1 MARVAGVHSSNWG
14 GARPKSGPKK
24 KAAKTNGHVQTKD
37 QAPPAQPRAPMFSA
51 ESVQAII
58 EAMQLSG
65 ARRTTRQRTI
75 DWCPFRMEGMGG
87 FQPFAP
93 HAMPKDK
100 NLHMAMDAGLVQN
113 TQWAAQAWQAGG
125 LLSDVVSEGLLFL
138 GYPYLAQLAQRPEFR
153 LIAEIR
159 AEEMVRQWTGFRG
172 TQDESEKQ
180 EGSQVVP
187 NEEDQRRELEREM
200 AGEPPRTDTRNKEIE
215 AKIKE
220 LEDFE
225 RELKVRDWCKAAA
238 SQDNFF
244 GISHLYLRLKGA
256 DIDNPQD
263 PELKSDIGNGRD
275 AASQEKLQ
283 KGCLLGMQTIEPIWV
298 YPTTYNANNPLK
310 STWYVP
316 QVWYV
321 MGTEIHRSRL
331 LTFIGRP
338 VPDILKPAYAFGG
351 LSMTQMAQ
359 PYVDIWLR
367 TRESVGEIIHAFSV
381 MVLATNL
388 ATTTM
393 PGGSGGGNGD
403 VVARVNL
410 FNMLRDNQGAFV
422 IDKAT
427 EDFKNV
433 SAPLGGLDHLQ
444 AQAQEHLC
452 SVARIPLV
460 KFTGIS
466 PTGLN
471 ATNEFEMQAFYD
483 TVHGSQEHLLRG
495 HLTTIYDI
503 MQIHLWGKR
512 DPDITFDFKPLR
524 EATPLEKAGIRLQNT
539 QSDVQLV
546 DVGIISQEE
555 LRTKLVN
562 DPDSGFEGL
571 DPEQLPNL
579 LQEEEAGLAPAGE
592 RLEGT
597 AELDKVEGGPQG
609 QGAPAAAPQ
618 QQQPQLT
625 EQDLEGLSDEE
636 IAQLL
641 GGGDAAPKTKDSAND
656 ADWDRVATA
665 VRGKVKAKPKGKD
678 VGPPTPYEA
687 YRHAI
692 VTGGGE
698 APTEAEFEARV
709 KGRRSFPN
717 D

>member
-1 MARVAGVHSSNWG
+1 MARVAGVHNPNWG
-14 GARPKSGPKK
+14 GKRPNSGPKNKK
-24 KAAKTNGHVQTKD
+24 KANSHTAD
-37 QAPPAQPRAPMFSA
+37 QAPPAQPRTPMFSA

-65 ARRTTRQRTI
+65 TRRTPRPRTL
-75 DWCPFRMEGMGG
+75 DWCPFRIDGRDGCEI
-87 FQPFAP
+87 FPP
-93 HAMPKDK
+93 HARPKNK
-100 NLHMAMDAGLVQN
+100 NLHMAMDNALQQN
-113 TQWAAQAWQAGG
+113 TQWAAQAWMAGG

-159 AEEMVRQWTGFRG
+159 AEEMVRQWTEFRG
-172 TQDESEKQ
+172 TQDESTKQ

-187 NEEDQRRELEREM
+187 NEEDQQRELEREL
-200 AGEPPRTDTRNKEIE
+200 AGEPPRKDSRNKEIE
-215 AKIKE
+215 AKIQE
-220 LEDFE
+220 LDDFG
-225 RELKVRDWCKAAA
+225 RELKVRDWFKVAAA
-238 SQDNFF
+238 QDGFF
-244 GISHLYLRLKGA
+244 GISHLHLRLKNA
-256 DIDNPQD
+256 DVDNPQD
-263 PELKSDIGNGRD
+263 PELKSDIGNGRND
-275 AASQEKLQ
+275 VSLQKLQ

-298 YPTTYNANNPLK
+298 YPTTYNASNPLK
-310 STWYVP
+310 TSWYDP

-321 MGTEIHRSRL
+321 MGTEIHKSRL

-483 TVHGSQEHLLRG
+483 TVHGSQEQLFRA
-495 HLTTIYDI
+495 HLTTVYDI

-524 EATPLEKAGIRLQNT
+524 EVTPLEKAGIRLQVT
-539 QSDVQLV
+539 QSDAQLV
-546 DVGIISQEE
+546 DLGVISQEE
-555 LRTKLVN
+555 LRNKIVH

-571 DPEQLPNL
+571 DPEELPDL
-579 LQEEEAGLAPAGE
+579 LQEEEAGFIPE
-592 RLEGT
+592 ESGT
-597 AELDKVEGGPQG
+597 GLRGLAELEQEKPQEG
-609 QGAPAAAPQ
+609 AAPEEQ
-618 QQQPQLT
+618 QQQEQPQLSP
-625 EQDLEGLSDEE
+625 EQLKAIQAE
-636 IAQLL
+636 LL
-641 GGGDAAPKTKDSAND
+641 ARGGGDEALD
-656 ADWDRVATA
+656 AEDPVWGAIAEA
-665 VRGKVKAKPKGKD
+665 VRRKVPAKAKAKPKAKPKAQD
-678 VGPPTPYEA
+678 VGPPTPYQA
-687 YRHAI
+687 YRHAV
-692 VTGGGE
+692 VTAGGE
-698 APTEAEFEARV
+698 APSEEDFRKALREEDFDT
-709 KGRRSFPN
+709 
-717 D
+717 